1 MDFFQITMILLEF
14 LKTIILS
21 LLDLLH
27 LLFKVNSRFDVDSKN
42 IILIF
47 VYLEMNDSN
56 EALSIAEKTHLKM
69 LPRFTGEI
77 GSEKEFNKI
86 GIYFIV

>member
-1 MDFFQITMILLEF
+1 
-14 LKTIILS
+14 
-21 LLDLLH
+21 
-27 LLFKVNSRFDVDSKN
+27 
-42 IILIF
+42 
-47 VYLEMNDSN
+47 MNDSN